1 MDWFFCNTHK
11 KKSKCS
17 FLMVN
22 TQGNRQCVD
31 KTYFSGGTKCRG
43 PEYTQGFNMMNHMSG
58 EATDSHRE
66 QKKSRCSFLMV
77 FPKGIEPLTDP

>member
-1 MDWFFCNTHK
+1 MDWVFVILTK
-11 KKSKCS
+11 KRAVAL

-31 KTYFSGGTKCRG
+31 KTYFSGGTKWRG

-66 QKKSRCSFLMV
+66 QKKSSRSFFDGV
-77 FPKGIEPLTDP
+77 P